1 MKAELGGGSR
11 QLLKYIEA
19 LRNRSKLL
27 LFGPALGEGVAASSR
42 RREARQR
49 MLTSFSS
56 DVVFLTLSLVLQQP
70 GELSLLPMP
79 EGCKGDS
86 SLECPYSRIN
96 RSDRLRRTI
105 ELSFTLYRDPY

>member
-79 EGCKGDS
+79 EVACS
-86 SLECPYSRIN
+86 ASRIN
-96 RSDRLRRTI
+96 RFRFFDETADDESSVFHSTG
-105 ELSFTLYRDPY
+105 P